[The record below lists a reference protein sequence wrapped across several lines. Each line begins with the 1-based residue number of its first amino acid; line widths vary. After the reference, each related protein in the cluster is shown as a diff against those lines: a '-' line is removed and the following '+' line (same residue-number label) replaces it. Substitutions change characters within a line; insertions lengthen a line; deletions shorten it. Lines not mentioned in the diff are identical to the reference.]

1 MTSGKRLSEREK
13 DYILKHYKQLSHR
26 YLAQLLAEKFPE
38 DNGGK
43 RNYTTIHRFLAREG
57 IEDE

>member
-1 MTSGKRLSEREK
+1 MTSGNRLTEREK
-13 DYILKHYKQLSHR
+13 DFIKAHYKELSHC
-26 YLAQLLAEKFPE
+26 YLAQLLGERYPE